1 MPDPVRP
8 LRTGAAAPS
17 VHVAPE
23 WTTVPRYAGPAE
35 RGGSPHLV
43 VVCGSA
49 PAPDLGPADRLVR
62 LPAGADAAT
71 LLDRELATLVTG
83 TRILVTGPEA
93 LVQAV
98 RAAALH
104 RGALDE
110 ELVLVPTDVAHATR
124 ERTVHCAH
132 CHQHVVVHA
141 AVGDAVACP
150 GCRVVLHVAGHHS
163 RRLGAFLGAPTPQ
176 RAP

>member
-1 MPDPVRP
+1 MADPVRP

-17 VHVAPE
+17 AHVAPGR
-23 WTTVPRYAGPAE
+23 TTVPRYAGPAG
-35 RGGSPHLV
+35 RGDAPHLV
-43 VVCGSA
+43 VVAGSA
-49 PAPDLGPADRLVR
+49 PDPGLGPADRLVR
-62 LPAGADAAT
+62 LPTGGDAAS

-83 TRILVTGPEA
+83 TRILVTGPETV
-93 LVQAV
+93 VQAV

-110 ELVLVPTDVAHATR
+110 ELVLVPTDVADPTR
-124 ERTVHCAH
+124 DRTVHCGH
-132 CHQHVVVHA
+132 CHHRVVVHA
-141 AVGDAVACP
+141 DVGDAVACP
-150 GCRVVLHVAGHHS
+150 GCRLVLHVAGHHS